1 MKAALPS
8 ADAARSS
15 RRGDSSRRARS
26 QARQAAVQALY
37 QIDLTAAAAET
48 VVDEFLRHRFPAEAS
63 AESSAE
69 AGPSGASSGEV
80 GIDRA
85 LFASLVRGTTARR
98 EEIDRLLTGTLAEAW
113 SVGRLDMVL
122 RAALRAGIYELLERP
137 DVPAKVAINEYVD
150 VAKAFLASDSA
161 GFVNGVLDRLAHR
174 LRADE
179 LGAPATAEDA
189 GASPPS
195 DHAG

>member
-1 MKAALPS
+1 MKAALSS
-8 ADAARSS
+8 AEPARSV

-37 QIDLTAAAAET
+37 QIDLAAAAAET

-63 AESSAE
+63 LESSAE
-69 AGPSGASSGEV
+69 PSPAPSPTEV

-98 EEIDRLLTGTLAEAW
+98 EEIDRLLSGTLAEGW

-150 VAKAFLASDSA
+150 VAKAFLAGDSA
-161 GFVNGVLDRLAHR
+161 GFVNGVLDRLAHQ

-179 LGAPATAEDA
+179 LGPAAAPEDA
-189 GASPPS
+189 GASAPP